1 MRIDFT
7 NEGSIK
13 DIINFLLTLKQMQK
27 NNNYKMIYGLTIIL
41 GAIDIDI
48 SSWNNSL
55 QA

>member
-7 NEGSIK
+7 NEA
-13 DIINFLLTLKQMQK
+13 IINFLLTLKQMQK
-27 NNNYKMIYGLTIIL
+27 NNYKMIYELTIIL
-41 GAIDIDI
+41 GAIDIDN